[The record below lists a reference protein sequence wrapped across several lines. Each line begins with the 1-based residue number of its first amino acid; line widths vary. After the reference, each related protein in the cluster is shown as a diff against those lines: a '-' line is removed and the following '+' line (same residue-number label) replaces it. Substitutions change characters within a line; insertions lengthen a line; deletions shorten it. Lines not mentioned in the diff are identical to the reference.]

1 MDLLDQIF
9 QYRKNSPINIGGQ
22 PLRWIE
28 FMGGNCVPIQSW
40 EPDATSW
47 HDGDYYYNSKE
58 NVLYKRII
66 APANACSKQTKYVWK
81 RITERR

>member
-1 MDLLDQIF
+1 MGLLEDII

-22 PLRWIE
+22 PLRWVE
-28 FMGGNCVPIQSW
+28 LLGGTCVPIQSW

-47 HDGDYYYNSKE
+47 HDGNYYYNSRE
-58 NVLYKRII
+58 NVLYQRVIS
-66 APANACSKQTKYVWK
+66 PANSCSKQTKYVWK